1 MGQKLVVYTDG
12 AIRER
17 ATGLGVVIRDGQGQV
32 LAWRS
37 KCLPRA
43 MTCNEAEYEA
53 LILGLEAVHPFCP
66 QEVCFRLDSL
76 VVVNQMRGVFAVRD
90 AALQRLNARARQ
102 LVAHLPRV
110 VFSHVGRRHNRLA
123 DALAQEAAEGKS
135 VMAYDDGEEGR

>member
-1 MGQKLVVYTDG
+1 MMGRKLIVYTDG

-37 KCLPRA
+37 KRLPRA

-53 LILGLEAVHPFCP
+53 LILGLEVVHTFRPR
-66 QEVCFRLDSL
+66 EVCFRLDSL

-90 AALQRLNARARQ
+90 AALRQLNARARK
-102 LVAHLPRV
+102 LVAHLPKV

-123 DALAQEAAEGKS
+123 DALAQEAVESEERS
-135 VMAYDDGEEGR
+135 VTGRFFE

>member
-1 MGQKLVVYTDG
+1 MGRKLIVYTDG

-37 KCLPRA
+37 KRLPRA

-53 LILGLEAVHPFCP
+53 LILGLETVHTFRPR
-66 QEVCFRLDSL
+66 EVCFRLDSL

-90 AALQRLNARARQ
+90 AALRQLNARARK
-102 LVAHLPRV
+102 LVAHLPKV

-123 DALAQEAAEGKS
+123 DALAQEAVESEERS
-135 VMAYDDGEEGR
+135 VTGRFFE